1 MTRRTKLEHRF
12 VDSFPDELE
21 DGVLY
26 VSMKFATCAHLCCCG
41 CGNQVITDISRSG
54 WRLTYDGVSITL
66 RPSVGNWSFP
76 CKSHY
81 WITNDCVEWLA
92 AWSSEWIAHGRDRER
107 RELERAADKTGR
119 RVNRRPDRDASPQRT
134 DDDRDPEVPR

>member
-1 MTRRTKLEHRF
+1 MTRHTKLEHQF

-21 DGVLY
+21 NGVLY

-41 CGNQVITDISRSG
+41 CGNQVITDIARSG

-81 WITNDCVEWLA
+81 WITNDRVEWLTS
-92 AWSSEWIAHGRDRER
+92 WSPERVEHARERER
-107 RELERAADKTGR
+107 RERS
-119 RVNRRPDRDASPQRT
+119 ASPAKRVRPSPRAGL
-134 DDDRDPEVPR
+134 DSGPRDGDGRADAL